1 MLSLSKHERQ
11 REQTQP
17 MHRPALALLLLAA
30 SAASA
35 FAAEKQ
41 VYRLDSVTAVA
52 TKGSIQVQVTGA
64 VRSGGWDNV
73 RLKLVKS
80 GSGSIVLEFL
90 AQPPAASEVVIQA
103 LLPVSA
109 QVTIKGGADV
119 TSVRVV
125 ADANEITAQV
135 LR

>member
-1 MLSLSKHERQ
+1 MK
-11 REQTQP
+11 TAP
-17 MHRPALALLLLAA
+17 LALILL
-30 SAASA
+30 AASA
-35 FAAEKQ
+35 FAAHAAEKQ
-41 VYRLDSVTAVA
+41 VWRLDSVTAVA
-52 TKGSIQVQVTGA
+52 VPGGIQVQARGA

-73 RLKLVKS
+73 RLKLLKS
-80 GSGSIVLEFL
+80 GSGTMVLELL
-90 AQPPAASEVVIQA
+90 AQAPSSGVVVIQA
-103 LLPVSA
+103 LLPVTA

>member
-1 MLSLSKHERQ
+1 MKRS
-11 REQTQP
+11 
-17 MHRPALALLLLAA
+17 ALILCLLAA
-30 SAASA
+30 STAPVL
-35 FAAEKQ
+35 AAEKQ

-52 TKGSIQVQVTGA
+52 VGGGIQVQAKGA

-73 RLKLVKS
+73 RLKLMKS
-80 GSGSIVLEFL
+80 GGGTMVLEFL
-90 AQPPAASEVVIQA
+90 AQAPSSGEVVIQA

-119 TSVRVV
+119 NSVRVV